1 MALCLPIGRLE
12 PLNPVLIMEILK
24 RVIIKTIIIIFPAA
38 ILSYFYIE
46 PQKVPLGI
54 LMGGLFGLFNL
65 RQLTRNVTGL
75 VGSEKATFKLVF
87 LSMTRLMVLFTAIFV
102 LIYYRIVNVFGLLFG
117 FTVVFA
123 LILIEGARV
132 SKSE

>member
-1 MALCLPIGRLE
+1 
-12 PLNPVLIMEILK
+12 MEIFK
-24 RVIIKTIIIIFPAA
+24 RVILKTIIIILPAA
-38 ILSYFYIE
+38 ILSYIYIE

-65 RQLTRNVTGL
+65 RQLSRNVAGL
-75 VGSEKATFKLVF
+75 VGAEKATFKLVF
-87 LSMTRLMVLFTAIFV
+87 LSMTRLFVLFAAIF
-102 LIYYRIVNVFGLLFG
+102 LLLYYQVVNAFGLLFG

-132 SKSE
+132 SKSQ

>member
-1 MALCLPIGRLE
+1 
-12 PLNPVLIMEILK
+12 MEILK
-24 RVIIKTIIIIFPAA
+24 RVIIKTIIIILPAA
-38 ILSYFYIE
+38 ILSYIYIE

-54 LMGGLFGLFNL
+54 LLGGLFGLFNL

-87 LSMTRLMVLFTAIFV
+87 LSMTRLTVLFLAIFL
-102 LIYYRIVNVFGLLFG
+102 LIYYGIVNVFGLLFG

>member
-1 MALCLPIGRLE
+1 
-12 PLNPVLIMEILK
+12 MEILK
-24 RVIIKTIIIIFPAA
+24 RVIIKTIIIILPAA
-38 ILSYFYIE
+38 ILSYIYIE

-54 LMGGLFGLFNL
+54 LLGGLFGLFNL

-87 LSMTRLMVLFTAIFV
+87 LSMTRLLVLFAAIFLLV
-102 LIYYRIVNVFGLLFG
+102 SNGIVNVLGLLFG
-117 FTVVFA
+117 FTVVYA

-132 SKSE
+132 SKTK